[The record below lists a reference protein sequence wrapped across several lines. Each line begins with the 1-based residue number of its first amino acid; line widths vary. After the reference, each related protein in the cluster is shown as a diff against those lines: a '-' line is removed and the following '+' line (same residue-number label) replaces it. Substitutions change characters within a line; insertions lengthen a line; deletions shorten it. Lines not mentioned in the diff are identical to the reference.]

1 MKQNAYVSYVRGWAD
16 AVAAVQDGQF
26 SVSSGLP
33 SDAET
38 AREVVRALLLQR
50 GFPNHHE
57 LTTEGS
63 PWYTFWLL
71 DHYFCHLEGWDSLGR
86 VRLPLLRFSGS
97 GGAKSWGSIIAS
109 GLDRELRR
117 AAWASGQG
125 STVKRAARLWRDRF
139 QPTEGA
145 LQTFIQKMRAKPL
158 CPETFRYDRAV
169 GVEIECFGEI
179 GRKALAEALPL
190 WAGVT
195 GDGSINPTEGS
206 AHEVR
211 VLLVRRELEPRLF
224 RLCKRLEALGLRVN
238 RSCGLHVHLD
248 QRGQTEQQV
257 ERRAKIMDA
266 WLCALQEL
274 VPSSR
279 RDNSY
284 CRFGTSW
291 KDRYHA
297 VNLCSFSAH
306 RTLEVRLHSG
316 TTDYTKILAWV
327 RLLELLAALNKK
339 PKAGG
344 CVAVLEQLPLA
355 AHDLAYWR
363 SRHAALNPHLYGS
376 NVQQEVE

>member
-1 MKQNAYVSYVRGWAD
+1 MKQNAYASYVRGWAD

-26 SVSSGLP
+26 SINTGLP
-33 SDAET
+33 SDSGT

-50 GFPNHHE
+50 GFLSQDYDVTGP
-57 LTTEGS
+57 TWAA
-63 PWYTFWLL
+63 PWLL
-71 DHYFCHLEGWDSLGR
+71 DRYFCTLDGRDDLGW
-86 VRLPLLRFSGS
+86 VKLPLLRFSGVEQ
-97 GGAKSWGSIIAS
+97 KSWGSIIAS

-117 AAWASGQG
+117 AAWASGEG
-125 STVKRAARLWRDRF
+125 YTVKRAARLWRDRF
-139 QPTEGA
+139 QPSEST

-158 CPETFRYDRAV
+158 CPETFKYDRAV

-190 WAGVT
+190 WAKVT

-224 RLCKRLEALGLRVN
+224 RLCRRLEALGLRVN

-248 QRGQTEQQV
+248 QRGQTEQQL

-274 VPSSR
+274 VPASR

-284 CRFGTSW
+284 CRFGVSW

-297 VNLCSFSAH
+297 VNLCAFSSH
-306 RTLEVRLHSG
+306 RTLEIRLPSG

-327 RLLELLAALNKK
+327 RLLELLAALSKK
-339 PKAGG
+339 PKPGG